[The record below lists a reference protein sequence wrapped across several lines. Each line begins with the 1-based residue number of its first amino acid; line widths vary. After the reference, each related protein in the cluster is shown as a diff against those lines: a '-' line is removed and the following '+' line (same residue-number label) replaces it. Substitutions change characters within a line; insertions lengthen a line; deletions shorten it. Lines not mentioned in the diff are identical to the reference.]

1 MKGVILLTGNDVL
14 NTALDLCALRN
25 TNGTIPNDCEDLRQR
40 AVGLLN
46 LLIAENAYLDSLI
59 KKQNIVIS
67 IITSLSDT
75 IELSPLLTSVVLPYG
90 LAFLL
95 IQNEDAGSAAFFRAK
110 YENEKAK
117 IQSQLKGVIKEITEV
132 Y

>member
-1 MKGVILLTGNDVL
+1 MTGNDVF

-25 TNGTIPNDCEDLRQR
+25 TNGSIPNDCEDLRQR

-67 IITSLSDT
+67 TITSLADT
-75 IELSPLLTSVVLPYG
+75 IELSPILTSVVLPYG

-95 IQNEDAGSAAFFRAK
+95 IQNEDAGTAAFFRAK
-110 YENEKAK
+110 YESEKAK
-117 IQSQLKGVIKEITEV
+117 IQSQLKGVIREITEV

>member
-1 MKGVILLTGNDVL
+1 LKGVIILTGNDIF

-25 TNGTIPNDCEDLRQR
+25 TNGSIPADCEDLKQR

-59 KKQNIVIS
+59 KKQKIVIS
-67 IITSLSDT
+67 IITSLSDK

-95 IQNEDAGSAAFFRAK
+95 IQNEDSSTASFFRAK
-110 YENEKAK
+110 YESEKNR
-117 IQSQLKGVIKEITEV
+117 IQSQLKGVIQGITEV